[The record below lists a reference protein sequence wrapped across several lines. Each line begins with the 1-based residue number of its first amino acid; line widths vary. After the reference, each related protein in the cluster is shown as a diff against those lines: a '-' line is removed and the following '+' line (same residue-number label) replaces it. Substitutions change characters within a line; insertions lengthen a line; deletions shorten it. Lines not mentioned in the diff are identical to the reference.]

1 MALRDNCVPV
11 LSARICLPPPSSSQW
26 SCRWLS
32 PSAHSGT
39 LSAQLS
45 FCPPGFCQDSRHPLP
60 RAGKRQGP
68 ECHGTVPSRS
78 PLSYLKRSSCYGAQD
93 RSMGL
98 FSFSLLRKG
107 YTTTPSLKKV
117 IAYLTRTTPSPVFN
131 AWQFRSQANNGW
143 QHGAAQ
149 DSPAVFPAPP
159 PMCKGRPPSC
169 LPWVLTQ
176 CHIHP

>member
-1 MALRDNCVPV
+1 MYLYYQLGSASHLLQLTQVHCLPSSHSAPQASARTAATPFLGQGRGKG
-11 LSARICLPPPSSSQW
+11 LSAIELSRPSLH
-26 SCRWLS
+26 R
-32 PSAHSGT
+32 AV
-39 LSAQLS
+39 
-45 FCPPGFCQDSRHPLP
+45 PG
-60 RAGKRQGP
+60 
-68 ECHGTVPSRS
+68 SRS

-98 FSFSLLRKG
+98 FSFSLPRKG
-107 YTTTPSLKKV
+107 YTTTPTLKKA
-117 IAYLTRTTPSPVFN
+117 IAYLTRTTPSPIFN